1 MDHIGQFHT
10 TTISSYGV
18 RCELASN
25 DRALLKDCVN
35 VAESSLLG
43 NLCIR
48 NYSKVHHRI
57 VLERTSASYF
67 RMTKDGERL
76 ASGRSRRKFLLFF
89 DSIIRATIAESAP
102 RHIFVHA
109 GAVAWNGMG
118 ILMPADSFQGKS
130 SLVSELVKAGA
141 DYYSDDFAVLDDNGM
156 LHPFAR
162 PISMRTRDGSF
173 TTFEIPVERI
183 VGSTPVDP
191 VPIRM
196 ILFTKYKRS
205 AKFNPREMTPGE
217 GVLELI
223 KYTLTFRSDPKRA
236 LQVLIR
242 STDKA
247 VFRIGSRADASHF
260 AKSLLDLVDKDQSV
274 LGLRALQF
282 YTFDP
287 TTDPPTDLT
296 TLNP

>member
-1 MDHIGQFHT
+1 MDRIGQLHT

-25 DRALLKDCVN
+25 DPTLLKDCVN

-57 VLERTSASYF
+57 ILERTSASYYH
-67 RMTKDGERL
+67 MTKDGERL
-76 ASGRSRRKFLLFF
+76 ASGRSRVKFLKFF
-89 DSIIRATIAESAP
+89 DSIIRGTIAESAP
-102 RHIFVHA
+102 KHIFVHA
-109 GAVAWNGMG
+109 GAVAWKGMG

-141 DYYSDDFAVLDDNGM
+141 DYYSDDFAVLDDDGM

-173 TTFEIPVERI
+173 TTFEIPVEQI
-183 VGSTPVDP
+183 FGSKPLGP

-205 AKFNPREMTPGE
+205 AKFKPREMTPGE

-223 KYTLTFRSDPKRA
+223 KYTLTFRSGPERA
-236 LQVLIR
+236 LQVLNR
-242 STDKA
+242 STEEA

-260 AKSLLDLVDKDQSV
+260 AKTLLELLEKDQSM
-274 LGLRALQF
+274 LGLRAL
-282 YTFDP
+282 
-287 TTDPPTDLT
+287 
-296 TLNP
+296 